1 MCLLAG
7 NIIRICWALFFVI
20 WIAASVSNKRA
31 VYSESQGRRW
41 RYSLLLVAAY
51 FLLLN
56 PNRLPH
62 PFDLRLVPCM
72 NTIAWACAISC
83 LAGLAFC
90 VWARAT
96 LGRNWSGRITLK
108 EDHELIER
116 GPYRIVRHPIYTGL
130 LVMYLATAI
139 LLGRI
144 GGLILGVPLVFASFW
159 IKLRDEEKIMLKQFP
174 EQYAAYQ
181 HRTARIIPFLL

>member
-1 MCLLAG
+1 MCSLAG
-7 NIIRICWALFFVI
+7 NVVRTCWVLFFVV
-20 WIAASVSNKRA
+20 WIVASISTKRA
-31 VYSESQGRRW
+31 VYRETPGRRM
-41 RYSLLLVAAY
+41 RYSLLLVVAY

-56 PNRLPH
+56 PGLLPY
-62 PFDLRLVPCM
+62 PFDLRLIPCT
-72 NTIAWACAISC
+72 NTIAWVCTILC
-83 LAGLAFC
+83 LAGLMFC

-96 LGRNWSGRITLK
+96 LGRNWSGTITLK

-139 LLGRI
+139 LSGRT
-144 GGLILGVPLVFASFW
+144 GGLILGVPMVFASFW
-159 IKLRDEEKIMLKQFP
+159 IKLRDEEKIMLQQFP

-181 HRTARIIPFLL
+181 QRTARIIPFIQ